1 MANKNQHVVPHGKN
15 WAVKGAGN
23 TKATSIHKTQKGAI
37 DAARETCKSFGA
49 FLCDKALPADV
60 LDVLLVD
67 LLLSVFE
74 ALEAAFFP
82 VTFLFFLFPMF
93 FSY

>member
-37 DAARETCKSFGA
+37 DAARETCKS
-49 FLCDKALPADV
+49 KV
-60 LDVLLVD
+60 KIKSD
-67 LLLSVFE
+67 LSDISVIY
-74 ALEAAFFP
+74 
-82 VTFLFFLFPMF
+82 TFLLHM
-93 FSY
+93 SRLICIIS

>member
-1 MANKNQHVVPHGKN
+1 M
-15 WAVKGAGN
+15 
-23 TKATSIHKTQKGAI
+23 HKTDLDRVRFFSKEDMSGKYQLLKV
-37 DAARETCKSFGA
+37 AALLEVCFFGA

>member
-1 MANKNQHVVPHGKN
+1 MAR
-15 WAVKGAGN
+15 
-23 TKATSIHKTQKGAI
+23 QK
-37 DAARETCKSFGA
+37 K
-49 FLCDKALPADV
+49 PADV